1 MTASGQRASAENVAA
16 PKPTTGPGHA
26 DATTPLPDGWA
37 SFCSLPDRNFHARWY
52 ATAPWDVEKIQA
64 AASDELR
71 DIAGKLFQ
79 TVDASTWPKLHA
91 VVSAQVALYA
101 LLTDGETL

>member
-1 MTASGQRASAENVAA
+1 MTASGQRASVENVAA

-26 DATTPLPDGWA
+26 DATTPLPDGWV

-52 ATAPWDVEKIQA
+52 ATAPWNVEKIQA
-64 AASDELR
+64 DASDETR
-71 DIAGKLFQ
+71 DIAWKLFQ

-101 LLTDGETL
+101 MVTNGAAL